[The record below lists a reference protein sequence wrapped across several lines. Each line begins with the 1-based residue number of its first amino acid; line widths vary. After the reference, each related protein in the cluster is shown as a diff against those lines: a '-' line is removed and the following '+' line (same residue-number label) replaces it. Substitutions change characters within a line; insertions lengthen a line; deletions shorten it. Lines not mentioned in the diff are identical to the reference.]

1 MTVDHINTTVSIT
14 NEPIKN
20 CNVKL
25 NLIVLNTEKE
35 MILDDENKAAK
46 NKNDRIFE
54 WLIVVGFISNLFALT
69 QRTKYTKDSN
79 KMKQNCVQSEMK
91 YVGLK

>member
-54 WLIVVGFISNLFALT
+54 
-69 QRTKYTKDSN
+69 
-79 KMKQNCVQSEMK
+79 
-91 YVGLK
+91 